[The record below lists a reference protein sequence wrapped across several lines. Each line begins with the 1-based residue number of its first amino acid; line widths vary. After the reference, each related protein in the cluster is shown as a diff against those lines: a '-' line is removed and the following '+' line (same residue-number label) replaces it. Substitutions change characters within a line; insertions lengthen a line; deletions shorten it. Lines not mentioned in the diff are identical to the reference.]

1 MNKTHACI
9 LTTIFLRVLY
19 SCFFFLFFFIFLIAC
34 ARFEHF
40 SDQIQHRI
48 EKHSY
53 FHDSIY
59 IYIYIYIIVIINGYW
74 LTRFLSFFYLFFL
87 FLFLKM
93 FYLQRWNNSLKV
105 LSTLQVEP
113 RDYYCTLHS
122 YAWCGNH
129 DIDYIDKIS
138 YSNLFHGIRTEE
150 KL

>member
-59 IYIYIYIIVIINGYW
+59 IHIYIYYRNNKWILINKIPF
-74 LTRFLSFFYLFFL
+74 LFLSFFL
-87 FLFLKM
+87 FLFLKI